1 MLSFQYI
8 NDTKTYNVSFE
19 KLDKNHVKILG
30 DIPIKTNGFIL
41 GRIGEPEAFTG
52 DYSEYKTVYKEID
65 GGVIFSNDGSKY
77 VEPVPIVNF
86 YTNGGGTL
94 DGAIMQEVSAYED
107 LIVPTPIPNEN
118 YEFVEWTPS
127 IQLSGSID
135 NNKSFT
141 AIFASTLNETDHEP
155 TVEERLTAVE
165 EQNATLSMTV
175 DSILTDVIPSLM

>member
-30 DIPIKTNGFIL
+30 DIPVRTNGFIL
-41 GRIGEPEAFTG
+41 GRIGEPKAFTG
-52 DYSEYKTVYKEID
+52 DYSEYKTVYREID
-65 GGVIFSNDGSKY
+65 GGVIFSNDGSEY

-118 YEFVEWTPS
+118 YEFTDWSPEIP
-127 IQLSGSID
+127 LSGKITGD
-135 NNKSFT
+135 TSFN
-141 AIFASTLNETDHEP
+141 AIFTSTLPQPDPEP
-155 TVEERLTAVE
+155 TVEERVTALE
-165 EQNATLSMTV
+165 EQNSVLEECLLEISEVVYA
-175 DSILTDVIPSLM
+175 

>member
-30 DIPIKTNGFIL
+30 DIPVRTNGFIL
-41 GRIGEPEAFTG
+41 GRIGEPKAFTG
-52 DYSEYKTVYKEID
+52 DYSEYTTVYKEID

-118 YEFVEWTPS
+118 YEFTDWSPEIP
-127 IQLSGSID
+127 LSGKITKD
-135 NNKSFT
+135 TSFN
-141 AIFASTLNETDHEP
+141 AIFTSTLPQPDPEP
-155 TVEERLTAVE
+155 TLEERV
-165 EQNATLSMTV
+165 TV
-175 DSILTDVIPSLM
+175 LEKDVQSINDTIIGGTESE